1 MKNVILSVVVIGAL
15 VIAGVGGTLAD
26 FSDIE
31 KSEDN
36 SFEVGALDLKVSVDG
51 VEYDDPDVP
60 MIIAAG
66 GAFPCCSKDALFD
79 VHNTGEGQETGF
91 LYIHIKDV
99 ECYELVNPDSKHP
112 DGRTEPEDVAE
123 NGGWIG
129 NVWVDGI
136 GPLGAD
142 CTLGDYIE
150 VYIEYDLDGNGTLD
164 PVIGNPIWGDPGT
177 VYLNDLVCN
186 WMDLGELPNC
196 NTRDGKISLHIS
208 DIPEAD
214 FDDPVTGLPYDYF
227 PDDSPVDHWPTNA
240 LQLDGASFT
249 IEFGLFQHPLPP
261 NTDVYYP

>member
-1 MKNVILSVVVIGAL
+1 MKNVLLSVVVISTL
-15 VIAGVGGTLAD
+15 VVAGVGGTLAD

-31 KSEDN
+31 KSEMN
-36 SFEVGALDLKVSVDG
+36 SFEVGALDLKISVDG

-60 MIIAAG
+60 MIIDVS

-79 VHNTGEGQETGF
+79 VHNTGDGQGTGW
-91 LYIHIKDV
+91 LYMHIKDIL
-99 ECYELVNPDSKHP
+99 CYEVPTDKHP

-142 CTLGDYIE
+142 CTLADYIE
-150 VYIEYDLDGNGTLD
+150 VYVEYDLDGDGVLD

-177 VYLNDLVCN
+177 VYLSDIECT
-186 WMDLGELPNC
+186 WYDLGELPNC

-208 DIPEAD
+208 DIPEED
-214 FDDPVTGLPYDYF
+214 FMYDYF
-227 PDDSPVDHWPTNA
+227 PATSPCNDWPTNA
-240 LQLDGASFT
+240 LQLDGSSFT
-249 IEFGLFQHPLPP
+249 IEFGLFQNPLPP
-261 NTDVYYP
+261 GAEVYYP